1 VDSRRYH
8 IGLSLTVLD
17 GEEETSEVERP
28 IRRLAETLSRRG
40 QTIYGRETIVELC
53 SKTGVSLLNTFDIG
67 DPDSDESLQNFLI
80 QYSKLSPAAKLTI
93 LILSKQYGVA
103 LPEDLLGKKK
113 GLRDRLES
121 LQDYLPR
128 SP

>member
-1 VDSRRYH
+1 
-8 IGLSLTVLD
+8 VLD
-17 GEEETSEVERP
+17 GEEEMSEVERP

-40 QTIYGRETIVELC
+40 QTIYGREAIVELC

-67 DPDSDESLQNFLI
+67 DPDPDESLQNFLI